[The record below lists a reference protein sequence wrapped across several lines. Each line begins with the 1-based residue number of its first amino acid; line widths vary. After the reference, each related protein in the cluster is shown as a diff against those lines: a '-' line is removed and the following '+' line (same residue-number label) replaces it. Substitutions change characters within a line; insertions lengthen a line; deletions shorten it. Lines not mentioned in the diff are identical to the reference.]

1 MQLLSLGRKIDYLRL
16 SITDKCN
23 LRCRYCMPEEGV
35 KFKSHEAI
43 LRVEE
48 MKRVLTI
55 FSALGINKL
64 RITGGE
70 PLVSKNLLPLLKEI
84 EDIKFSDISL
94 TTNGQLLRDKAQ
106 KIKASGVKRVNIS
119 LDSLKQ
125 ERFSWITRGGNLSR
139 TLDGIDAALDAGLNP
154 VKVNTVVVREYNF
167 DEVVDLALLAKD
179 KPIHVRF
186 IELMPIGADSL
197 WSQSA
202 FVPAEDIFKKLTV
215 LGKLYPYKITGNGP
229 AEVYTIKDF
238 AGTVGFITAISK
250 HFCNQ
255 CNRLRLT
262 SDGKLYPCL
271 HNDHYVD
278 LFPALRQNANDE
290 EIITLILKAVEIKP
304 PCHDLGSQ
312 KRNMSSIGG

>member
-1 MQLLSLGRKIDYLRL
+1 MQLLSLGRKINYLRL

-35 KFKSHEAI
+35 KFKSHEEI

-55 FSALGINKL
+55 FSALGIKKL

-70 PLVSKNLLPLLKEI
+70 PLVSKNLLPLLEEI
-84 EDIKFSDISL
+84 RDLDFNDVSL
-94 TTNGQLLRDKAQ
+94 TTNGQLLRQKAHL
-106 KIKASGVKRVNIS
+106 IKKAGVNRVNIS
-119 LDSLKQ
+119 LDSLNQ

-139 TLDGIDAALDAGLNP
+139 TLDGIDAALLAKLNP
-154 VKVNTVVVREYNF
+154 VKVNTVVVRDYNF
-167 DEVVDLALLAKD
+167 DEVVDIALLAKD
-179 KPIHVRF
+179 KPVHVRF
-186 IELMPIGADSL
+186 IELMPIGDDSL
-197 WSQSA
+197 WTNYA
-202 FVPAEDIFKKLTV
+202 FVSADEIFKKLAV

-229 AEVYTIKDF
+229 AEVYTIKNF
-238 AGTVGFITAISK
+238 AGTIGFISAISK
-250 HFCNQ
+250 HFCNN

-271 HNDHYVD
+271 HNDQYVD
-278 LFPALRQNANDE
+278 LFPSLRQNADDE
-290 EIITLILKAVEIKP
+290 EIISLILKAVEIKP
-304 PCHDLGSQ
+304 PCHELGSQ